1 MSKPNKPPSSKPST
15 FDLITSQITE
25 ALERGV
31 VPWKMPWDRKAIRPK
46 NVRGNFY
53 RGINHFLLSFYSH
66 FKGYSSPFWLTYK
79 QAQEHGGNIK
89 AGEKAMP
96 VVFWK
101 DLLIKNKDEDSDQ
114 NTSLN
119 PSQNQGH
126 NSDQNP
132 SHTIQ
137 PPSDDDLSPLP
148 RIVRMIK
155 HYHVFN
161 IEQAEGVD
169 IELPSNE
176 IAIREF
182 SPIEMAERIV
192 SGYPNPPTIEYRG
205 DMAVYNRQTD
215 TVTLPPIEH
224 FHSNEDYYDVL
235 FHELG
240 HSTAHPTRLN
250 RAFSKN
256 EKERAME
263 ELIAELTSAF
273 LCAESGISQSVI
285 ENEAAYIDN
294 WLSYLKSDKT
304 AFLVAS
310 GRAQKSADHI
320 LNKTFTKTQTNKEEA
335 A

>member
-1 MSKPNKPPSSKPST
+1 MSIPARPST
-15 FDLITSQITE
+15 FELITSQITE

-31 VPWKMPWDRKAIRPK
+31 VPWKMPWDQKAIRPK

-66 FKGYSSPFWLTYK
+66 FKGYSSPYWLTYK
-79 QAQEHGGNIK
+79 QAQEHGGNVK

-101 DLLIKNKDEDSDQ
+101 DLLIKDKDDDSDQ
-114 NTSLN
+114 ITSQT
-119 PSQNQGH
+119 S
-126 NSDQNP
+126 
-132 SHTIQ
+132 Q
-137 PPSDDDLSPLP
+137 PPSDDDLSNLP

-161 IEQAEGVD
+161 IEQTEGVD
-169 IELPSNE
+169 IELPSHE
-176 IAIREF
+176 IPVREF
-182 SPIEMAERIV
+182 SPIEMAESIV
-192 SGYPNPPTIEYRG
+192 VGYPNPPSIEHGG
-205 DMAVYNRQTD
+205 DIAVYSRLTD
-215 TVTLPPIEH
+215 TVTLPQKEH

-250 RAFSKN
+250 RSFSKN